1 MSFLKRKSSGE
12 PIVIFDIG
20 SASVGGAIVL
30 LSESTHLPKIIYTKR
45 IFLPIAERPQSDE
58 ILTSSASALK
68 EIIVAF
74 EKEGLSVLHDLHIRN
89 KVIHDVFCVLA
100 SPWYVSQTKTI
111 TIKEKKPIILTEK
124 FIETVLAKEEKA
136 FEESIA
142 HSSYA
147 ETFDKNIILAEQK
160 IIHIKLS
167 GYETNEPYGKK
178 SSDIELSLFSSFVS
192 KKISEKL
199 SETIGHSFGGEKI
212 KLHSFCLT
220 SFSTLSDLFPEAK
233 DFLIMD
239 ITGEVTD
246 ISIVRNGTLVQSA
259 SFPSGRNFL
268 IRKMTKKM
276 NSNTEVALSSLS
288 LYSTGKA
295 EPAVAVKIESVV
307 KEVQEEWLVYLNDL
321 LKDIK
326 AEIGILPRKI
336 FLTVDNDVLPLFLKF
351 LKQSPD
357 NFEPIVLDEK
367 QLARVVEVTKG
378 VVADPF
384 IAIEAIFL
392 NKLFQTK
399 S

>member
-1 MSFLKRKSSGE
+1 MNFLKRKSSHE

-30 LSESTHLPKIIYTKR
+30 FSESTNLPQIIYTKR
-45 IFLPIAERPQSDE
+45 VSFPITERPQSDR
-58 ILTSSASALK
+58 ILASTANALK
-68 EIIVAF
+68 EVVAAL
-74 EKEGLSVLHDLHIRN
+74 EKEGFSALHNLHVKNKAIRN
-89 KVIHDVFCVLA
+89 VFCILA

-111 TIKEKKPIILTEK
+111 NIKEKNPITLTEQFIENILT
-124 FIETVLAKEEKA
+124 KEEKN

-142 HSSYA
+142 HSSYT
-147 ETFDKNIILAEQK
+147 ETFDKNVVLAEQK
-160 IIHIKLS
+160 IIRIKLS
-167 GYETNEPYGKK
+167 GYETGNPYGKK
-178 SSDIELSLFSSFVS
+178 SSDIELSLFSSLVS
-192 KKISEKL
+192 KKISDKL
-199 SETIGHSFGGEKI
+199 NEVIGHSFSREKI

-246 ISIVRNGTLVQSA
+246 ISFVRNGALIQSV

-268 IRKMTKKM
+268 IRKMIKKM

-307 KEVQEEWLVYLNDL
+307 KEVQEEWLVYLNDVL
-321 LKDIK
+321 RDLK
-326 AEIGILPRKI
+326 AECGILPRKI
-336 FLTVDNDVLPLFLKF
+336 FLTIDNDILSIFIRF
-351 LKQSPD
+351 IKQSGN

-367 QLARVVEVTKG
+367 QLAHVVS
-378 VVADPF
+378 VAKNIIPDPF
-384 IAIEAIFL
+384 ITIEAIFL
-392 NKLFQTK
+392 NK
-399 S
+399 